1 MCGRWECA
9 AALISFFSPCHTS
22 FECAA
27 WPEMYCSEA
36 LLPVGC
42 MVPPA
47 EPEECAAPSP
57 VRSFALEQ
65 CRRRH
70 DASAT
75 RAAAWNDPVTVT
87 ADVALWPEEEETWL
101 VVGDGDFSFS
111 VQLAHELSHSQ
122 GRSIR
127 LVASVLESEERHSRV
142 YRDSRENV
150 QMLRATQHV
159 EPRFEIDATRLERG
173 FPAHSIDRI
182 QFNFPHWPGKSNHRY
197 NMQMLSDFFA
207 FGCQVLTHFGVLHI
221 ALCHGQGGAGHNPI
235 RYVSYVPFV
244 RLLELVQ

>member
-1 MCGRWECA
+1 MTVAPIPAPKRFRRVQRRMCGRWECA

-87 ADVALWPEEEETWL
+87 ADVALWPEEETWL
-101 VVGDGDFSFS
+101 VVRDGVFSFS
-111 VQLAHELSHSQ
+111 VQLAHELSQSH

-127 LVASVLESEERHSRV
+127 LMASVLESEERHARV
-142 YRDSRENV
+142 YRDSRGWNGPFPPTPWIASNSISRTG
-150 QMLRATQHV
+150 RASPT
-159 EPRFEIDATRLERG
+159 IATIC
-173 FPAHSIDRI
+173 S
-182 QFNFPHWPGKSNHRY
+182 
-197 NMQMLSDFFA
+197 
-207 FGCQVLTHFGVLHI
+207 C
-221 ALCHGQGGAGHNPI
+221 
-235 RYVSYVPFV
+235 
-244 RLLELVQ
+244 